1 MTKNLFDGGKISN
14 TLSDVKPVEKRTKN
28 PQSFLKIVP
37 IKWKSFL
44 YINSNIM
51 DMSNKSF

>member
-1 MTKNLFDGGKISN
+1 MTKKLIDRGKISN
-14 TLSDVKPVEKRTKN
+14 TLSDVKPVENRTKN
-28 PQSFLKIVP
+28 QQSFLKIVP

-44 YINSNIM
+44 YINSNII

>member
-1 MTKNLFDGGKISN
+1 MTKKLIDTGKISN
-14 TLSDVKPVEKRTKN
+14 TLSDVKPVENRTKN

-44 YINSNIM
+44 YINSNII

>member
-1 MTKNLFDGGKISN
+1 MTKNLFDRGKISN
-14 TLSDVKPVEKRTKN
+14 TLSGVRPVEKRTKN